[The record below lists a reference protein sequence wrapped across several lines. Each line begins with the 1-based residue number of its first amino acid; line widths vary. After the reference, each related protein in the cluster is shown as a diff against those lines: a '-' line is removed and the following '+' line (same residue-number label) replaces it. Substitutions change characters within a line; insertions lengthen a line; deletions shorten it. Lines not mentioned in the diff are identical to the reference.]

1 MSSIRIAL
9 LSVHQRSG
17 RRRRQRAAV
26 EPLEGRLLLSAAVAS
41 TLFANDLSIGAGAPV
56 ASVGTTPA
64 RSPSVS
70 GSGGLKIVLAE
81 GPNLRANPTAAA
93 AFRKAADFIQSLFSD
108 PITVVVDAEIA
119 PLGTGVIGQ
128 SESSEFHF
136 NKDSDYNAVRNLMVK
151 DASPSESIVSHLPT
165 LSQLNL
171 VLPKPDGG
179 GAYTFSGLT
188 ATRAE
193 LLALGM
199 SSGDITAAPASQ
211 YNPSVRRDMS
221 LTFSSNFNFD
231 YNRADGISAGK
242 IDFTGVVI
250 HELAHGLGFLSEVD
264 AADYLAD
271 LPGFDHSLY
280 PTLLD
285 LFRLRPG
292 AGAANFTSAPRILA
306 TGSQEP
312 NQVTYDGSHDLPMST
327 GQAHG
332 DGQQASHWKD
342 DGLTGVYI
350 GAMDPTAS
358 PGKVLNWTANDTRTL
373 GLIGWDLA
381 GANSSA
387 AHNGSI
393 AGAAFADANGNGT
406 RDAGES
412 GRSGVTVWLDTNGNG
427 RVDSGERTAT
437 TDSSGS
443 YRFSG
448 LAAGSYNVRSTPPSG
463 TTTTAPAGG
472 VYHVTLTTGQAR
484 TGVNFGS
491 AAVTNLATGWSSR
504 DLGTVTKAGGVSVS
518 GGTVTIRGA
527 GADIFGLRDGGHFYY
542 QSLSGD
548 GEIVARVASVGNTN
562 PFAKAGVMIRQGV
575 NTDSRN
581 AFLAVTR
588 SSGIR
593 FTSRTAAGRTTDS
606 IASTGAAPLWLR
618 LTRSG
623 STFTAYKSTDG
634 THWTQIGT
642 RTISMTNPVLIGLA
656 VTAHNG
662 AALNSSVF
670 DHVKI
675 TRAAPTTRAAIT
687 AAATNA
693 APAPAESS
701 ATTATGARAA
711 GGVPW
716 T

>member
-1 MSSIRIAL
+1 M
-9 LSVHQRSG
+9 
-17 RRRRQRAAV
+17 
-26 EPLEGRLLLSAAVAS
+26 
-41 TLFANDLSIGAGAPV
+41 
-56 ASVGTTPA
+56 ASVGTTPT

-70 GSGGLKIVLAE
+70 GSGGLKIVLEE

-108 PITVVVDAEIA
+108 PVTLVVDAEIA
-119 PLGTGVIGQ
+119 PLGPGVIGQ

-136 NKDSDYNAVRNLMVK
+136 NKDSDFNAVRNLMVK
-151 DASPSESIVSHLPT
+151 DASPTSESIVSHLPT

-199 SSGDITAAPASQ
+199 PSSNLTAAPASQ
-211 YNPSVRRDMS
+211 YNPAVRRDMS

-292 AGAANFTSAPRILA
+292 AGSANFTTAPRILA

-312 NQVTYDGSHDLPMST
+312 KQVTFDGSHDLPMST

-358 PGKVLNWTANDTRTL
+358 PGKLLNWTANDTRAL
-373 GLIGWDLA
+373 GLIGWDVA

-387 AHNGSI
+387 AHNASI
-393 AGAAFADANGNGT
+393 AGAAFADVNANGT
-406 RDAGES
+406 RDSGES

-427 RVDSGERTAT
+427 RIDTGERTAT
-437 TDSSGS
+437 TDASGN

-448 LAAGSYNVRSTPPSG
+448 LAAGTYNVRSTPPSG
-463 TTTTAPAGG
+463 ATTTAPAGS
-472 VYHVTLTTGQAR
+472 VYHVTLTTGQDR

-491 AAVTNLATGWSSR
+491 APAVTNLASGWSSR
-504 DLGTVTKAGGVSVS
+504 DLGTVTKIGGVSVS
-518 GGTVTIRGA
+518 GGTVTVRGA
-527 GADIFGLRDGGHFYY
+527 GADIFGLRDSGYFYY

-548 GEIVARVASVGNTN
+548 GEIVARVAGVGNAS

-593 FTSRTAAGRTTDS
+593 FTSRTAAGKTTDS
-606 IASTGAAPLWLR
+606 IASTGAAPVWLR

-623 STFTAYKSTDG
+623 STFTAYKSPDG
-634 THWTQIGT
+634 THWSQIGT

-656 VTAHNG
+656 VTAHNA

-687 AAATNA
+687 AAAGNA
-693 APAPAESS
+693 APATAESS
-701 ATTATGARAA
+701 TTTAAGARAA

-716 T
+716 A